1 MHSFIKMQ
9 HQMTGVA
16 VKEKKKKRKKQI
28 LKASWRKTLLDTKY
42 LASRVE
48 DERNWEMLSVTK
60 T

>member
-1 MHSFIKMQ
+1 MHRFIKMQ
-9 HQMTGVA
+9 LQTKGVA
-16 VKEKKKKRKKQI
+16 VKKKKRKKQI